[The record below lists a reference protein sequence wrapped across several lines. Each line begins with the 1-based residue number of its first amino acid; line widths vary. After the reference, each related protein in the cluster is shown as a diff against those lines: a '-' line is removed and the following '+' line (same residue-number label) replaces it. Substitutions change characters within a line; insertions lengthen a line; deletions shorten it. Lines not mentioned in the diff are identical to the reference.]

1 MNLLHVQE
9 QFVHLVVKLAMCT
22 GLGLCSSSGIAQQT
36 GNPFEGVSPPDRR
49 IIGDPDRNDLIP
61 PVVAPD
67 QSMQPSRDREAFTIG
82 AVSVKSGIEIAADD
96 LARAYEPFIG
106 EEASEDKLRDL
117 ANAVSDIARKKGYI
131 FATTH
136 IPAQSVQIGVVEV
149 LLDPGTIDEVRIIG
163 SKNKRLRKILDR
175 LESRPAL
182 AARVERQLLFV
193 ADLPGIT
200 LLNSNYRRENGK
212 GILVVSVREDRAKGH
227 FALDNFGP
235 ETLGPFRARL
245 DLDNSGVLMDG
256 DILTTNIIS
265 SIAQPKELT
274 YINARYAVTLGDG
287 GTVVGISAAAGRT
300 HSGGNLASF
309 DFTGQN
315 RYASGFV
322 SHAMER
328 GRKGN
333 LWINGEVAFLDARQ
347 SQNGTIFQNEQIAT
361 AAVNMS
367 GNYNV
372 GIGRIYGGFG
382 LTQGLGI
389 LGANRLGDPLNS
401 RNDGSGIFTKGNFWI
416 NSIFNMGDGF
426 GLRLAGNAQIASR
439 PLLSSNE
446 IAIGGPYFGK
456 GYDFSERFGDEGA
469 MGLAEFRKEF
479 NKVNEWLDWFQLYAF
494 VDGGHAS
501 NKGAGFG
508 DGTLASAGGGI
519 RSQIGKFDL
528 GIEAAAP
535 LTSDR
540 FESSDR
546 SPKISAQIGIEF

>member
-1 MNLLHVQE
+1 
-9 QFVHLVVKLAMCT
+9 MCA
-22 GLGLCSSSGIAQQT
+22 GLGLCSSSGFAQQA
-36 GNPFEGVSPPDRR
+36 GDPFESVSPQDEWVV
-49 IIGDPDRNDLIP
+49 GDPDDDDILP

-67 QSMQPSRDREAFTIG
+67 HSEKQRRDREAFTIG

-106 EEASEDKLRDL
+106 EEADEEKLKDL
-117 ANAVSDIARKKGYI
+117 ANAVSEIARKKGYI
-131 FATTH
+131 FASAH
-136 IPAQSVQIGVVEV
+136 IPAQTVQIGVVEV
-149 LLDPGTIDEVRIIG
+149 LLDTGKIDEVRIIG
-163 SKNKRLRKILDR
+163 SKNKRLRKILEK
-175 LESRPAL
+175 LESGTAL
-182 AARVERQLLFV
+182 ATRVERQLLLA

-200 LLNSNYRRENGK
+200 LLNSNYRRKNGK
-212 GILVVSVREDRAKGH
+212 GILVVSVREDKAIGH
-227 FALDNFGP
+227 LALDNFGP
-235 ETLGPFRARL
+235 ETLGPFRTRL
-245 DLDNSGVLMDG
+245 DLEIAGMLTDG
-256 DILTTNIIS
+256 DILTTNAIS
-265 SIAQPKELT
+265 SITQPKELT

-322 SHAMER
+322 SHAVKR
-328 GRKGN
+328 GRDFS
-333 LWINGEVAFLDARQ
+333 LWMNGEVAFLDARQ

-361 AAVNMS
+361 AAINIS
-367 GNYNV
+367 GNYHVGSSRIYSGV
-372 GIGRIYGGFG
+372 GI
-382 LTQGLGI
+382 TQGLGI

-446 IAIGGPYFGK
+446 LAIGGPYFGK

-469 MGLAEFRKEF
+469 MGLAEVRKEF
-479 NKVNEWLDWFQLYAF
+479 KDINKWLDWFQLYAF

-501 NKGAGFG
+501 NIGAGFG
-508 DGTLASAGGGI
+508 GGSLASAGGGI

-540 FESSDR
+540 LESGDR
-546 SPKISAQIGIEF
+546 SPKMSAQIGIRF

>member
-1 MNLLHVQE
+1 M
-9 QFVHLVVKLAMCT
+9 HLVVKLAICA
-22 GLGLCSSSGIAQQT
+22 GLGLCSASGFAQQT
-36 GNPFEGVSPPDRR
+36 GNPFEGVSPPDEQ
-49 IIGDPDRNDLIP
+49 IIGDPDRNDLVP

-67 QSMQPSRDREAFTIG
+67 QSVQQSRDRGAFTIG
-82 AVSVKSGIEIAADD
+82 AVSVKSGIEIAAGD

-106 EEASEDKLRDL
+106 EEASEEKLRDL
-117 ANAVSDIARKKGYI
+117 ANAISEIAREKGYI
-131 FATTH
+131 FASAH

-163 SKNKRLRKILDR
+163 SENRRLRKILDR
-175 LESRPAL
+175 LKNRATL
-182 AARVERQLLFV
+182 ATRVERQLLFV

-200 LLNSNYRRENGK
+200 LLNSNYRRENCK
-212 GILVVSVREDRAKGH
+212 GILVVSVREDKAKGH
-227 FALDNFGP
+227 LALDNFGP
-235 ETLGPFRARL
+235 ETLGPFRTRL
-245 DLDNSGVLMDG
+245 DLDIAGLLTDG
-256 DILTTNIIS
+256 DILTTNVIS
-265 SIAQPKELT
+265 STIQPKELT
-274 YINARYAVTLGDG
+274 YVNARYAVTLGDG

-322 SHAMER
+322 SHAVKR
-328 GRKGN
+328 GRDVN

-347 SQNGTIFQNEQIAT
+347 SQNRTIFQNEQIAT
-361 AAVNMS
+361 AALNIS
-367 GNYNV
+367 GNYNI
-372 GIGRIYGGFG
+372 GIGRIYGGVG
-382 LTQGLGI
+382 ITQGLGI

-446 IAIGGPYFGK
+446 LAIGGPYFGK

-479 NKVNEWLDWFQLYAF
+479 NNVNKWLDWFQLYAF

-501 NKGAGFG
+501 NKGIGFG
-508 DGTLASAGGGI
+508 DGSLASAGGGI
-519 RSQIGKFDL
+519 RAQIGKLDL

-535 LTSDR
+535 LTRDR
-540 FESSDR
+540 FESGDR
-546 SPKISAQIGIEF
+546 SPKISFQIGLRF